1 MPGLPV
7 SLDPS
12 PLVGEGGARP
22 AQPGGRVRGT
32 PKRAQLP
39 FTTTARGRTLRRNA
53 TEAETRLWR
62 ALRDKLPEAKFR
74 RQQALG
80 PYFADFCSHRARLVV
95 EVDGGQHAEAE
106 AYDAARTAFIGGE
119 GYQVI
124 RFWNHEVIENT
135 DGVLAR
141 IAQAL
146 TPPHPPVR

>member
-1 MPGLPV
+1 MLP
-7 SLDPS
+7 SS
-12 PLVGEGGARP
+12 
-22 AQPGGRVRGT
+22 
-32 PKRAQLP
+32 
-39 FTTTARGRTLRRNA
+39 TTARGRALRRNA
-53 TEAETRLWR
+53 TEAETLLWR
-62 ALRDKLPEAKFR
+62 ALREKLPEAKFR

-80 PYFADFCSHRARLVV
+80 PYFADFCSHRAQLVV

-119 GYQVI
+119 GYRVI
-124 RFWNHEVIENT
+124 RFWNHEVLTNP